1 LASDLLGRHFT
12 ALLLVGVAGLVLNV
26 LIEWHLLRKLWQR
39 VERMLDC
46 TYRRELDK
54 MGQLKLVNIQSI
66 FKSCVAAGEAVRAE
80 NLWLAYRRGR
90 YAVRQV
96 HFSVQRGEC
105 FGLLGKNG
113 AGKSTIFKLLTG
125 QLQPNVG
132 HIYFE
137 QVGLLMLDGGES
149 YSSGRSKDIL

>member
-1 LASDLLGRHFT
+1 
-12 ALLLVGVAGLVLNV
+12 
-26 LIEWHLLRKLWQR
+26 
-39 VERMLDC
+39 
-46 TYRRELDK
+46 
-54 MGQLKLVNIQSI
+54 
-66 FKSCVAAGEAVRAE
+66 VAAGEAVRAE

-137 QVGLLMLDGGES
+137 QVGLLMGDGGES